1 MAFGSIAWLAGIA
14 ALVQLGLVVLVI
26 VVLLDIRR
34 FIAEAIP
41 LMHGMNRWLARREES
56 G

>member
-1 MAFGSIAWLAGIA
+1 MDSFDVTIGSIAWLAGIV
-14 ALVQLGLVVLVI
+14 ALAQLALIVLVI

-41 LMHGMNRWLARREES
+41 LM
-56 G
+56 